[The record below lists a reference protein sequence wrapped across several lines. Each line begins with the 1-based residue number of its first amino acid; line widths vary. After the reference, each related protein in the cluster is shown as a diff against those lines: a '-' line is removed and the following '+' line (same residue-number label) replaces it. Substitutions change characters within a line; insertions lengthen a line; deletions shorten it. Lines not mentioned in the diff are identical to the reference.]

1 MQLLVFAPEGDA
13 GSRDWAAFL
22 DEMGHLAHLRARGAE
37 FAVVSR
43 APYTRILPFGAR
55 MGSPVPWY
63 SSYGNTFNH
72 HFDVVERSGV
82 GLEGLGSTAGL
93 PALTA
98 SGAVGGDR
106 NRHHDK
112 YEE

>member
-1 MQLLVFAPEGDA
+1 
-13 GSRDWAAFL
+13 
-22 DEMGHLAHLRARGAE
+22 MGHLAHLRARGAE

-93 PALTA
+93 PLTA